1 MGFRPKS
8 FFTTS
13 KPILYGTVQT
23 GGMQG
28 VGGMSAGMPKNVGKA
43 CKSLLT
49 SVDTLFSCWIEVN
62 PIPSN

>member
-8 FFTTS
+8 FFHNI
-13 KPILYGTVQT
+13 KAYFVWNCAK
-23 GGMQG
+23 GGQG

-43 CKSLLT
+43 CKSFRT
-49 SVDTLFSCWIEVN
+49 SVDTLLSCWIEVN